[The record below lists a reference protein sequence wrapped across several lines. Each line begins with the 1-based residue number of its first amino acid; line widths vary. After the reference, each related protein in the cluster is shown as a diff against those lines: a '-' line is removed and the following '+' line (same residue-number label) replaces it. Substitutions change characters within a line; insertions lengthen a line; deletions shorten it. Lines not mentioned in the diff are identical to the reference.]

1 MHTTDRHT
9 ARESTILIIDD
20 DPTNLSIITEYLSD
34 SPYTLLVA
42 EDGEKG
48 LKRADYVRPDL
59 ILLDIMMP
67 GIDGYETCRRLK
79 AADTTRD
86 IPVIFMTALTET
98 EHKVRGFAAGAVDY
112 IVKPFQREEVL
123 ARVGVHLRIRELT
136 CRLTEAN
143 ESLEKRVE
151 ERTAELKN
159 SERRL
164 ADIINFLPD
173 ATFAIDLDGKI
184 VLWNRAAEEISGVGA
199 ADMLG
204 KGNYEHALPFYGIR
218 RPVLVDL
225 VLKPFAEIE
234 RLYSHVKIEN
244 GHVFGESYTHSR
256 HGQAYMLGIAA
267 PLYDSAGKV
276 VGAIEAI
283 RDITERKQAEEEHV
297 RLATALDQ
305 AAEAVFISDTDWVI
319 QYVNPAF
326 EKMSGYPRHE
336 IIGSHSSI
344 LRPDRHD
351 PMLYKNHRETVARG
365 EVWSGH
371 LVARRKDGTCYE
383 AEVTASPIR
392 DKERRIINYVS
403 IHRDIT
409 HEIKLEKELRQAQK
423 MEAIGTLAAGIA
435 HDFNNILTA
444 IVGFTQ
450 MALFKIPEDNP
461 GRQDM
466 EKVLA
471 SSSRATDLVRR
482 ILAFSR
488 QSDQGRKTVHLVP
501 IIDEVMKLL
510 RSSLPTTIEIR
521 RVSAIARDRDQM
533 IADPTQ
539 LHQVVMNLCT
549 NAAHAMRAGG
559 GTLSIELGEV
569 EIDASLVT
577 RYRNLTPGPYLRLTV
592 SDTGHGIDPAVME
605 RIFDPYFTT
614 KKPGEGTGMGLAM
627 VQGIVKSHGGAVTV
641 YSEVGQGTTFQVF
654 LPMIAGDVEQV
665 KAAPEPVPRG
675 HERILFVDDE
685 QVLVELGR
693 DMLESLG
700 YTVTITTSSLDA
712 LALFRDRTG
721 DFDLIVTDLTMPGL
735 TGKMLA
741 KEILAI
747 RPDTPILLC
756 TGFSESIRGK
766 QLESGI
772 RDVLMK
778 PYQLAIL
785 AKMVR
790 NVLDGDSKKS

>member
-1 MHTTDRHT
+1 MHSTAGYP
-9 ARESTILIIDD
+9 ARESVILIIDD
-20 DPTNLSIITEYLSD
+20 DPTNLAIITEYLND

-48 LKRADYVRPDL
+48 LKRAEYVRPDL

-79 AADTTRD
+79 AADATRD
-86 IPVIFMTALTET
+86 IPVIFMTALTEI

-112 IVKPFQREEVL
+112 IVKPSQREEVL

-136 CRLTEAN
+136 SRLTEAN

-164 ADIINFLPD
+164 ADIIDFLPD
-173 ATFAIDLDGKI
+173 ATFAIDLEGKI
-184 VLWNRAAEEISGVGA
+184 ILWNRAAEVITGVKA

-204 KGNYEHALPFYGIR
+204 KNNYEHALPFYRVR

-225 VLKPFAEIE
+225 VLKPVAEVE
-234 RLYSHVKIEN
+234 RLYSQVKIEN
-244 GHVFGESYTHSR
+244 GHVSGESYTYCSHD
-256 HGQAYMLGIAA
+256 QMYMLGMAA
-267 PLYDSAGKV
+267 PLYDSAGRV

-283 RDITERKQAEEEHV
+283 RDITERKRAEEEHV
-297 RLATALDQ
+297 RLATALEQ
-305 AAEAVFISDTDWVI
+305 AAEAIFISGTDWVI

-336 IIGSHSSI
+336 IIGRHTSI
-344 LRPDRHD
+344 LRPDGHD
-351 PMLYKNHRETVARG
+351 PAWYENYQEKVGRG
-365 EVWSGH
+365 EVWTGH
-371 LVARRKDGTCYE
+371 LAARRKDGTCYE
-383 AEVTASPIR
+383 AEVTVSPIR
-392 DKERRIINYVS
+392 DKEHTIINYVYT
-403 IHRDIT
+403 HRDIT
-409 HEIKLEKELRQAQK
+409 HEIKLERELRQAQK

-450 MALFKIPEDNP
+450 MALFKIPENNP
-461 GRQDM
+461 GRRDM

-471 SSSRATDLVRR
+471 SSSRATELVRQ
-482 ILAFSR
+482 ILTFSR
-488 QSDQGRKTVHLVP
+488 QSDQGRKTVHLIT

-521 RVSAIARDRDQM
+521 RVNSIAPDRDL
-533 IADPTQ
+533 ISADPTQ
-539 LHQVVMNLCT
+539 LHQVIMNLCT
-549 NAAHAMRAGG
+549 NADHAMRAGG
-559 GTLSIELGEV
+559 GTLSIELTEV

-577 RYRNLTPGPYLRLTV
+577 RYRNLTPGPYIRLTV
-592 SDTGHGIDPAVME
+592 SDTGHGMDAAVME

-614 KKPGEGTGMGLAM
+614 KEPGEGTGMGLAM
-627 VQGIVKSHGGAVTV
+627 VQGIVKSHGGAITV

-654 LPMIAGDVEQV
+654 LPMIAGAEEQA
-665 KAAPEPVPRG
+665 KAAPEPIPGG
-675 HERILFVDDE
+675 HERILFIDDE

-700 YTVTITTSSLDA
+700 YSVTVTTSSLDA
-712 LALFRDRTG
+712 FVLFRQRPEA
-721 DFDLIVTDLTMPGL
+721 FDLIVTDLTMPGL
-735 TGKMLA
+735 TGRLLA
-741 KEILAI
+741 KKILAI
-747 RPDTPILLC
+747 RPDMPIILC

-766 QLESGI
+766 QLESNI

-778 PYQLAIL
+778 PYHLAVL

-790 NVLDGDSKKS
+790 KVLDENLENM